1 MKAEILA
8 TGEEIRTGAVI
19 DSNSAHIAQALEQE
33 GLTVVRHLCV
43 GDDLALLAATLSE
56 IGARAE
62 VAVVTGGLGPTVD
75 DLSAAAAARA
85 AGVATALDPEA
96 LVAVQRFLCALN
108 IPLSPSQ
115 QKQALLPE
123 GAGWLPNPVGSA
135 PGFQLVIGRCRF
147 FFLPGV
153 PHEMR
158 RMLADQ
164 VLPRLRALLPATR
177 ERHLTHTFSAF
188 GDAEA
193 AVGDCLALLPEKF
206 PGVRL
211 GLRAHFPEIQVKLY
225 LGGSAAAGLDQ
236 KLAAAASWVRQRLG
250 AVVFSEDG
258 ESMETVVGRLLLA
271 RKATLAVAESC
282 TGGLVSHWL
291 TNVPGSSG
299 YFLFG
304 GVTYANSA
312 KSGVLGV
319 GLQTLARV
327 GAVHEE
333 TVREMA
339 CGARR
344 VAGATYGL
352 ATSGIAGPDGGTPE
366 KPVGTVC
373 IGLAGPQGADAF
385 RFRFDSG
392 RRLANKTLF
401 AMRALDL
408 LRRELLKA
416 AA

>member
-85 AGVATALDPEA
+85 AGVATALNPEA
-96 LVAVQRFLCALN
+96 LAAVERILRGLG

-115 QKQALLPE
+115 RKQALLPE
-123 GAGWLPNPVGSA
+123 GADWLANPVGSA
-135 PGFQLVIGRCRF
+135 PGFEIVIGRCRF

-236 KLAAAASWVRQRLG
+236 RLAAAAGWVRQRLG
-250 AVVFSEDG
+250 AAVFSEDG

-344 VAGATYGL
+344 VAGADYGL

-373 IGLAGPQGADAF
+373 IGLAGPQGAEAF

>member
-19 DSNSAHIAQALEQE
+19 DSNSAHVARALEQE

-43 GDDLALLAATLSE
+43 GDDLPLLAAALSE

-62 VAVVTGGLGPTVD
+62 VAVVTGGLGPTCD

-85 AGVATALDPEA
+85 AGVATALNPEA
-96 LVAVQRFLCALN
+96 LAAVQGFLCARN

-115 QKQALLPE
+115 EKQALLPE
-123 GAGWLPNPVGSA
+123 GAQWLANPVGSA
-135 PGFQLVIGRCRF
+135 PGFQLVIGACRF

-164 VLPRLRALLPATR
+164 VLPRVRALLPAVR
-177 ERHLTHTFSAF
+177 ERHLSRTFSVF
-188 GDAEA
+188 GDTEA
-193 AVGDCLALLPEKF
+193 AIGDCLAQLPEKF

-211 GLRAHFPEIQVKLY
+211 GLRADFPQIQVKLT
-225 LGGSAAAGLDQ
+225 LSGSAAADLHPR
-236 KLAAAASWVRQRLG
+236 LAAAAGWARERLG
-250 AVVFSEDG
+250 PVVFSEDG
-258 ESMETVVGRLLLA
+258 EAMETVVGRLLLA

-312 KSGVLGV
+312 KRGVLGV
-319 GLQTLARV
+319 GSETLARV

-339 CGARR
+339 VGARR
-344 VAGATYGL
+344 VAGADFGL

-373 IGLAGPQGADAF
+373 IGLAGPQAAEAF
-385 RFRFDSG
+385 RFRFAGG
-392 RRLANKTLF
+392 RRLANKIYF

-408 LRRELLKA
+408 LRRELLRTA
-416 AA
+416 A